1 MEILT
6 MVCSISAFIISII
19 SLVMGIF
26 AFVELK
32 SFMKSTHKVE
42 FVPMAQDPKAKA
54 PTFDDEL
61 EKFGL

>member
-6 MVCSISAFIISII
+6 VICSISAFVIAII

-26 AFVELK
+26 AFVELR

-42 FVPMAQDPKAKA
+42 FLPISDPKAKA
-54 PTFDDEL
+54 PTFDEEL